1 MLILQAILLG
11 APVFEE
17 FVRTFLG
24 KHYPSGSVP
33 EWVCDALGLAGI
45 DVTDMHP
52 STASEDHGREAII
65 AENLTPGTGTDVGG
79 SASASASA
87 SASSCGSDEKKVSR
101 ASKRSREAVSD
112 EFGAQ
117 ESVDL

>member
-45 DVTDMHP
+45 DVTDMLP
-52 STASEDHGREAII
+52 STAPEDHGREAII
-65 AENLTPGTGTDVGG
+65 AENLSTGTDVGG
-79 SASASASA
+79 SAG
-87 SASSCGSDEKKVSR
+87 ASSCGSGEKKVSR
-101 ASKRSREAVSD
+101 ASKRSRETASD
-112 EFGAQ
+112 AFGAQ
-117 ESVDL
+117 EALEL